1 MLVEIRRTSLGSNIP
16 LWLLITPQ
24 CLRPK
29 QRMLSTRVFRPYF
42 ISHLNPL
49 IVQWRNASLSRAV
62 TARNSCETGEL
73 GNCLICLQRPN
84 KDPALSESQT
94 VKDQDAKPRDG
105 GPSQKE
111 HSWGSWSGYQRQTDM
126 VTWSSTETPNIRR
139 FSFFSGNQWLIVDV
153 HFGMR
158 NQGFLASKWT
168 VAVDL

>member
-1 MLVEIRRTSLGSNIP
+1 MLVEIRRTSLGWNIP
-16 LWLLITPQ
+16 LWLLVTHDYTTMSSAEAKNALNSCFQTLLHLSSESADRPVAQ
-24 CLRPK
+24 C
-29 QRMLSTRVFRPYF
+29 
-42 ISHLNPL
+42 
-49 IVQWRNASLSRAV
+49 SLSRAV

-84 KDPALSESQT
+84 KEPPLSRRRSRTKMQSHET
-94 VKDQDAKPRDG
+94 AVKATRSIPG
-105 GPSQKE
+105 GHGVGTNVEQ
-111 HSWGSWSGYQRQTDM
+111 
-126 VTWSSTETPNIRR
+126 TWSSTETPNIRR

>member
-1 MLVEIRRTSLGSNIP
+1 MSSAEAKNALNSCFQT
-16 LWLLITPQ
+16 LLHLSSESADRPVAQ
-24 CLRPK
+24 C
-29 QRMLSTRVFRPYF
+29 
-42 ISHLNPL
+42 
-49 IVQWRNASLSRAV
+49 SLSRAV

-158 NQGFLASKWT
+158 NQGFLSKWT